1 MRPLAYLRGST
12 PQRKLERA
20 IAEGEATC
28 LRTRQRTTANRSRV
42 IHGQHCTCHVCTRS
56 NG

>member
-1 MRPLAYLRGST
+1 MRPLAYLRGSS

-28 LRTRQRTTANRSRV
+28 LRTRQRTMTNRSRV